1 MLLSILFI
9 IWVICSVINYS
20 MLFAYTC
27 GEFPTVAE
35 DLYDEN
41 RSSSILFGIILG
53 TFGPVGIFVTYL
65 VTTFAK
71 HGFKFK

>member
-1 MLLSILFI
+1 MKRIGQVEFSRHKVILMEYERG
-9 IWVICSVINYS
+9 WGSKVD
-20 MLFAYTC
+20 
-27 GEFPTVAE
+27 E

-53 TFGPVGIFVTYL
+53 TLGHVGIFVTYL